1 MKVNKIS
8 WGCVIIGVISI
19 LLSFIGIFF
28 SLEGFRGFNLPFQFL
43 LLMNSFNKNNFL
55 IKFNEFRY
63 FDYFFSII
71 LVISG
76 IGTIWLKPWG
86 RSLAYIYAITVILLS
101 LILMPIHY
109 IAYIINELIRI
120 TRESSFMDW
129 VIWGAVLSYILILI
143 GVLLYP
149 ITLLFFYS
157 RPKIKERFDSR

>member
-101 LILMPIHY
+101 LILAP
-109 IAYIINELIRI
+109 RQ
-120 TRESSFMDW
+120 
-129 VIWGAVLSYILILI
+129 
-143 GVLLYP
+143 
-149 ITLLFFYS
+149 
-157 RPKIKERFDSR
+157 